1 MRQEDAMEDEQFLTE
16 LHEIVNNY
24 ERGSYGQ
31 VIREKASY
39 PYLYHLSEI
48 RQNLIDWIP
57 MEKTMRVLECAPA
70 CGALTGKL
78 LEKAGAV
85 TCLAED
91 EMHAQIIRARCK
103 DAGERLAIVVG
114 EAESFLSSGET
125 AGGEKFDVILL
136 VGGFYRHR
144 RALSLLRKQL
154 APDGRLFAADA
165 NRMGLRYF
173 AGCQEE
179 YGGGYFS
186 GVEGYGGAPDTGE
199 TPRCYTKGEY
209 ARYFTEAG
217 FGKLYFYYPYPD
229 HKFPSCIY
237 SEDWLPQAGELMD
250 NRRNFDRDRLKL
262 FDERAVYDTL
272 LAEGVFET
280 FANSYLIEAYG

>member
-91 EMHAQIIRARCK
+91 EMHAQIIR
-103 DAGERLAIVVG
+103 DAAKTQERG
-114 EAESFLSSGET
+114 S
-125 AGGEKFDVILL
+125 
-136 VGGFYRHR
+136 
-144 RALSLLRKQL
+144 LSLSARRKAFFPPVKQKT
-154 APDGRLFAADA
+154 GR
-165 NRMGLRYF
+165 
-173 AGCQEE
+173 
-179 YGGGYFS
+179 S
-186 GVEGYGGAPDTGE
+186 
-199 TPRCYTKGEY
+199 
-209 ARYFTEAG
+209 
-217 FGKLYFYYPYPD
+217 
-229 HKFPSCIY
+229 
-237 SEDWLPQAGELMD
+237 LM
-250 NRRNFDRDRLKL
+250 
-262 FDERAVYDTL
+262 
-272 LAEGVFET
+272 
-280 FANSYLIEAYG
+280 

>member
-125 AGGEKFDVILL
+125 EDGEKFDVILL
-136 VGGFYRHR
+136 VGGFNRHR

-209 ARYFTEAG
+209 ERYFTQAG

-229 HKFPSCIY
+229 YKFPSCIY

>member
-125 AGGEKFDVILL
+125 EDGEKFDVILL

-209 ARYFTEAG
+209 ERYFTEAG

-229 HKFPSCIY
+229 YKFPSCIY
-237 SEDWLPQAGELMD
+237 SEDWLAQAGELMD

>member
-125 AGGEKFDVILL
+125 EDGEKFDVILL

-209 ARYFTEAG
+209 ERYFTEAG

-229 HKFPSCIY
+229 YKFPSCIY

>member
-1 MRQEDAMEDEQFLTE
+1 MRQEDVMEDEQFLTE

-57 MEKTMRVLECAPA
+57 MEKTMRVLECRPE

-103 DAGERLAIVVG
+103 DAGERLTIVVG
-114 EAESFLSSGET
+114 EAESFLSSGAAE
-125 AGGEKFDVILL
+125 GGEKFDVILL
-136 VGGFYRHR
+136 AGGFSSPPQSAFAAAKTAYAGGQTICR
-144 RALSLLRKQL
+144 RCQPYGIAVFCRMSGGIRRRLFFRC
-154 APDGRLFAADA
+154 GRL
-165 NRMGLRYF
+165 
-173 AGCQEE
+173 
-179 YGGGYFS
+179 
-186 GVEGYGGAPDTGE
+186 
-199 TPRCYTKGEY
+199 
-209 ARYFTEAG
+209 
-217 FGKLYFYYPYPD
+217 
-229 HKFPSCIY
+229 
-237 SEDWLPQAGELMD
+237 
-250 NRRNFDRDRLKL
+250 
-262 FDERAVYDTL
+262 
-272 LAEGVFET
+272 
-280 FANSYLIEAYG
+280 

>member
-125 AGGEKFDVILL
+125 EDGEEFDVILL

-144 RALSLLRKQL
+144 RALSLLRKTACTGRQTICCRCQSYGIAVFCRMSGGIWRRL
-154 APDGRLFAADA
+154 FFRCGRLW
-165 NRMGLRYF
+165 
-173 AGCQEE
+173 
-179 YGGGYFS
+179 
-186 GVEGYGGAPDTGE
+186 
-199 TPRCYTKGEY
+199 RC
-209 ARYFTEAG
+209 ARYG
-217 FGKLYFYYPYPD
+217 
-229 HKFPSCIY
+229 
-237 SEDWLPQAGELMD
+237 
-250 NRRNFDRDRLKL
+250 RD
-262 FDERAVYDTL
+262 
-272 LAEGVFET
+272 AEMLHEGR
-280 FANSYLIEAYG
+280 I

>member
-1 MRQEDAMEDEQFLTE
+1 MEDEQFLTE

-125 AGGEKFDVILL
+125 EGGEKFDVILL
-136 VGGFYRHR
+136 VGGFYRQNMD
-144 RALSLLRKQL
+144 LQ
-154 APDGRLFAADA
+154 G
-165 NRMGLRYF
+165 
-173 AGCQEE
+173 
-179 YGGGYFS
+179 
-186 GVEGYGGAPDTGE
+186 
-199 TPRCYTKGEY
+199 GEY
-209 ARYFTEAG
+209 LLSISCTGYVGGEFRAYHRLYDVVGVTVISDKNTVG
-217 FGKLYFYYPYPD
+217 FYD
-229 HKFPSCIY
+229 MNSVTTV
-237 SEDWLPQAGELMD
+237 
-250 NRRNFDRDRLKL
+250 
-262 FDERAVYDTL
+262 ERA
-272 LAEGVFET
+272 
-280 FANSYLIEAYG
+280 EA

>member
-31 VIREKASY
+31 VIRKKASY

-125 AGGEKFDVILL
+125 EGGEV
-136 VGGFYRHR
+136 
-144 RALSLLRKQL
+144 
-154 APDGRLFAADA
+154 
-165 NRMGLRYF
+165 
-173 AGCQEE
+173 
-179 YGGGYFS
+179 
-186 GVEGYGGAPDTGE
+186 
-199 TPRCYTKGEY
+199 
-209 ARYFTEAG
+209 
-217 FGKLYFYYPYPD
+217 
-229 HKFPSCIY
+229 
-237 SEDWLPQAGELMD
+237 
-250 NRRNFDRDRLKL
+250 
-262 FDERAVYDTL
+262 
-272 LAEGVFET
+272 
-280 FANSYLIEAYG
+280 